1 MLMADSN
8 SIDYFP
14 EIKSFYTDSHSNSCE
29 IHSRNDRSDQSEQR
43 WNEKYAPKK
52 REDLAVSKCKVNEL
66 SSWFDNVFNRNSLGP
81 FLLLK
86 GPTGCGKTAAIKVLC
101 DEFKVELIDCI
112 IDGSSFGSPFGSDLE
127 STVSQTKQFELFITK
142 NNINHCL
149 TSQEDIK
156 LNRRLLLIEEFPNA
170 FYYKTKDFHR
180 ILIKGQNK
188 LKSNL
193 VPIVFIISES
203 ANGHS
208 DEFKL
213 LPKDLQNQLNFTVIH
228 FKPVTANALTK
239 TLNKLCNNRIDENDI
254 RNIVETCSGDIRSA
268 INTLEIKYLYL
279 LNEEKNRFNLSTK
292 RKTKKRKICDSINS
306 KFVPGGR
313 DGSLDLLH
321 IIGKILYAKRVN
333 DDDLIH
339 DDINAFTL
347 PVHLHHENRKPL
359 LDKAECLIDQIE
371 ISGETLISWLHQN
384 YIEFIDDID
393 QAIDCTN
400 WISEADSVSFS
411 QGWMNTRNEWDNCQS
426 IICTRGLMFNL
437 PDSNLRKNNSF
448 KPLIKPAFNDANKL
462 MKTLKISLSSLNSAQ
477 IHSNQAFVVDVL
489 PFVSQN
495 KKHLSVLK
503 EYKALIDEIVFSN
516 ENNKKSHFEII
527 SKIDRLKIGNDID
540 NNIFCLQRFSH
551 EQNTSSQSQ
560 DVIASIVTHD
570 DYSIEDSD
578 SD

>member
-14 EIKSFYTDSHSNSCE
+14 EIKSFYTDDHSNSCE
-29 IHSRNDRSDQSEQR
+29 IHSQNDRSEQIEQR
-43 WNEKYAPKK
+43 WNEKYAPKRK
-52 REDLAVSKCKVNEL
+52 EDLAVSKCKVNEL

-112 IDGSSFGSPFGSDLE
+112 IDGSSFGSDLE

-142 NNINHCL
+142 NNMNHCL
-149 TSQEDIK
+149 TSQEDMK
-156 LNRRLLLIEEFPNA
+156 SNRRLLMIEEFPNA

-180 ILIKGQNK
+180 ILIKAHNK

-193 VPIVFIISES
+193 VPIVFVISES

-213 LPKDLQNQLNFTVIH
+213 LPKDLQNQLNFNVIN
-228 FKPVTANALTK
+228 FKPITANALKK
-239 TLNKLCNNRIDENDI
+239 TLNKLCNNRVDENDI
-254 RNIVETCSGDIRSA
+254 RNIIETCSGDIRSA

-279 LNEEKNRFNLSTK
+279 LNEEKNDFSFSTK
-292 RKTKKRKICDSINS
+292 HKAKKRKICDSVNS

-321 IIGKILYAKRVN
+321 VIGKILYAKRVN
-333 DDDLIH
+333 DDDLID

-347 PVHLHHENRKPL
+347 PVHLHNKNRKPL
-359 LDKAECLIDQIE
+359 LDKAERLIDQIS
-371 ISGETLISWLHQN
+371 ISGETLISWLHKN

-393 QAIDCTN
+393 QAVDCLN
-400 WISEADSVSFS
+400 WISQADSMSFS
-411 QGWMNTRNEWDNCQS
+411 QGWFHTRNQWDNWQS
-426 IICTRGLMFNL
+426 IICTRGLMYNL
-437 PDSNLRKNNSF
+437 PDSNLRKNHSF
-448 KPLIKPAFNDANKL
+448 KPLIKPAFNDANKFI
-462 MKTLKISLSSLNSAQ
+462 KTLNISLSSLNAAQ

-503 EYKALIDEIVFSN
+503 KEYKTFIDEIVFSN
-516 ENNKKSHFEII
+516 ENHKKSHLEIV

-540 NNIFCLQRFSH
+540 NNIFCQKRFSH
-551 EQNTSSQSQ
+551 EQSTSSQSQ
-560 DVIASIVTHD
+560 DVITSIVSHD